1 MRSLLLTYA
10 ASLLLLAACHK
21 QVDPITLAG
30 FVQSADEDQLT
41 LTNDSIPSRRFLI
54 DESTLLEGGAMI
66 EGNIVEVIY
75 LPSQIEGTAPT
86 ALHIITDKTYSEAL
100 GRWATE
106 GESRLPIDI
115 TLLPHGR
122 IEQSQPNDILRFERW
137 ELSSKEGTISLHGV
151 ISLPPDYAARAARL
165 KAGEELEP
173 PTRRERHFTATARLD
188 KQSDNNTES
197 RRVMIFAAEGD
208 QTKLYFQQ

>member
-1 MRSLLLTYA
+1 MRSLLPTYVA
-10 ASLLLLAACHK
+10 LLLLVACHK
-21 QVDPITLAG
+21 PAEPISISG
-30 FVQSADEDQLT
+30 FVHSADEEQLT

-54 DESTLLEGGAMI
+54 DESTLIEGGEMA

-75 LPSQIEGTAPT
+75 LPSEVEGATPT
-86 ALHIITDKTYSEAL
+86 ALHIITDKTYTESL

-137 ELSSKEGTISLHGV
+137 ELTAEEGTISLHGV

-173 PTRRERHFTATARLD
+173 PTRRERHFTVTARLD

-197 RRVMIFAAEGD
+197 RRVMIFSTEDD

>member
-1 MRSLLLTYA
+1 MRSLLPTYVA
-10 ASLLLLAACHK
+10 LLLLVACHK
-21 QVDPITLAG
+21 PAEPISISG
-30 FVQSADEDQLT
+30 FVHSADEEQLT

-54 DESTLLEGGAMI
+54 AESTLIEGGEMV

-75 LPSQIEGTAPT
+75 LPSEVEGTTPT
-86 ALHIITDKTYSEAL
+86 ALHIITDKTYTESL

-122 IEQSQPNDILRFERW
+122 IEQSQPNDILRFEHW
-137 ELSSKEGTISLHGV
+137 ELTAEEGTISLHGV

-165 KAGEELEP
+165 KVGEELEP
-173 PTRRERHFTATARLD
+173 PTRRERHFAVTARLD

-197 RRVMIFAAEGD
+197 RRVMIFSTEDD

>member
-1 MRSLLLTYA
+1 MRSLLPTYVA
-10 ASLLLLAACHK
+10 LLLLVACHK
-21 QVDPITLAG
+21 PAEPISISG
-30 FVQSADEDQLT
+30 FVHSADEEQLT

-54 DESTLLEGGAMI
+54 AESTLIEGGEMA

-75 LPSQIEGTAPT
+75 LPSEVEGSAPT
-86 ALHIITDKTYSEAL
+86 ALHIITDKTYTESL

-106 GESRLPIDI
+106 EESRLPIDI

-137 ELSSKEGTISLHGV
+137 ELTAEEGTISLHGV

-173 PTRRERHFTATARLD
+173 PTRRERHFTVTARLD

-197 RRVMIFAAEGD
+197 RRVMIFSTEDD

>member
-1 MRSLLLTYA
+1 MRSLLPTYVA
-10 ASLLLLAACHK
+10 LLLLVACHK
-21 QVDPITLAG
+21 PAEPISISG
-30 FVQSADEDQLT
+30 FVHSADEEQLT

-54 DESTLLEGGAMI
+54 AESTLIEGGEMA

-75 LPSQIEGTAPT
+75 LPSEVEGTTPT
-86 ALHIITDKTYSEAL
+86 ALHIITDKTYTESL

-122 IEQSQPNDILRFERW
+122 IEQSQPGDILRFERW
-137 ELSSKEGTISLHGV
+137 ELTAEEGTISLHGV

-173 PTRRERHFTATARLD
+173 PTRRERHFTVTARLD

-197 RRVMIFAAEGD
+197 RRVMIFSTEDD

>member
-1 MRSLLLTYA
+1 MRSLLPTYVA
-10 ASLLLLAACHK
+10 LLLLVACHK
-21 QVDPITLAG
+21 PAEPISISG
-30 FVQSADEDQLT
+30 FVHSADEEQLT

-54 DESTLLEGGAMI
+54 AESTLIEGGEMA

-75 LPSQIEGTAPT
+75 LPSEVEGTTPT
-86 ALHIITDKTYSEAL
+86 ALHIITDKTYTESL

-137 ELSSKEGTISLHGV
+137 ELTAEEGTISLHGV

-173 PTRRERHFTATARLD
+173 PTRRERHFAVTARLD

-197 RRVMIFAAEGD
+197 RRVMIFSTEYD

>member
-1 MRSLLLTYA
+1 MRSLLPTYVA
-10 ASLLLLAACHK
+10 LLLLVACHK
-21 QVDPITLAG
+21 PAEPISISG
-30 FVQSADEDQLT
+30 FVHSADEKQLT

-54 DESTLLEGGAMI
+54 DESTLIEGGEMA

-75 LPSQIEGTAPT
+75 LPSEVEGSAPT
-86 ALHIITDKTYSEAL
+86 ALHIITDKTYTEAL

-137 ELSSKEGTISLHGV
+137 ELTAEEGTISLHGV

-173 PTRRERHFTATARLD
+173 PTRRERHFAVTARLD

-197 RRVMIFAAEGD
+197 RRVMIFSTEDD

>member
-1 MRSLLLTYA
+1 MRSLLPTYVA
-10 ASLLLLAACHK
+10 LLLLVACHK
-21 QVDPITLAG
+21 PAEPISISG
-30 FVQSADEDQLT
+30 FVHSADEEQLT

-54 DESTLLEGGAMI
+54 DESTLIEGGEMA

-75 LPSQIEGTAPT
+75 LPSEVEGTTPT
-86 ALHIITDKTYSEAL
+86 ALHIITDKTYTESL

-137 ELSSKEGTISLHGV
+137 ELTAEEGTISLHGV

-173 PTRRERHFTATARLD
+173 PTRRERHFAVTARLD

-197 RRVMIFAAEGD
+197 RRVMIFSTEDD

>member
-1 MRSLLLTYA
+1 MRSLLPTYVA
-10 ASLLLLAACHK
+10 LLLLVACHK
-21 QVDPITLAG
+21 PAEPISISG
-30 FVQSADEDQLT
+30 FVHSADEEQLT

-54 DESTLLEGGAMI
+54 AESTLIEGGEMA

-75 LPSQIEGTAPT
+75 LPSEVEGSTPT
-86 ALHIITDKTYSEAL
+86 ALHIITDKTYTESL

-137 ELSSKEGTISLHGV
+137 ELTAEEGTISLHGV

-173 PTRRERHFTATARLD
+173 PTRRERHFTVTARLD

-197 RRVMIFAAEGD
+197 RRVMIFSTEDD

>member
-1 MRSLLLTYA
+1 MRSLLPTYVA
-10 ASLLLLAACHK
+10 LLLLVACHK
-21 QVDPITLAG
+21 PAEPISISG
-30 FVQSADEDQLT
+30 FVHSTDEEQLT

-54 DESTLLEGGAMI
+54 DESTLIEGGEMA

-75 LPSQIEGTAPT
+75 LPSEVEGTTPT
-86 ALHIITDKTYSEAL
+86 ALHIITDKTYTESL

-106 GESRLPIDI
+106 EESRLPIDI

-137 ELSSKEGTISLHGV
+137 ELTAEEGTISLHGA

-165 KAGEELEP
+165 KAGEEIEP
-173 PTRRERHFTATARLD
+173 PTRRERHFTVTARLD

-197 RRVMIFAAEGD
+197 RRVMIFSTEDD

>member
-1 MRSLLLTYA
+1 MRSLLPTYVA
-10 ASLLLLAACHK
+10 LLLLVACHK
-21 QVDPITLAG
+21 PAEPISISG
-30 FVQSADEDQLT
+30 FVHSADEEQLT

-54 DESTLLEGGAMI
+54 AESTLIEGGEMA

-75 LPSQIEGTAPT
+75 LPSEVEGTTPT
-86 ALHIITDKTYSEAL
+86 ALHIITDKTYTESL

-137 ELSSKEGTISLHGV
+137 ELTAEEGTISLHGV

-173 PTRRERHFTATARLD
+173 PTRRERHFTVTARLD

-197 RRVMIFAAEGD
+197 RRVMIFSTEDD

>member
-1 MRSLLLTYA
+1 MRSLLPTYVA
-10 ASLLLLAACHK
+10 LLLLVACHK
-21 QVDPITLAG
+21 PAEPISISG
-30 FVQSADEDQLT
+30 FVHSADEEQLN

-54 DESTLLEGGAMI
+54 AESTLIEGGEMA

-75 LPSQIEGTAPT
+75 LPSEVEGATPT
-86 ALHIITDKTYSEAL
+86 ALHIITDKTYTESL

-106 GESRLPIDI
+106 EESRLPIDI
-115 TLLPHGR
+115 TLLSHGR

-137 ELSSKEGTISLHGV
+137 ELTAEEGTISLHGV

-173 PTRRERHFTATARLD
+173 PTRRERHFTVTARLD

-197 RRVMIFAAEGD
+197 RRVMIFSTEDD

>member
-1 MRSLLLTYA
+1 MRSLLPTYVA
-10 ASLLLLAACHK
+10 LLLLVACHK
-21 QVDPITLAG
+21 PAEPISISG
-30 FVQSADEDQLT
+30 FVHSADEEQLT

-54 DESTLLEGGAMI
+54 DESTLIEGGEMV

-75 LPSQIEGTAPT
+75 LPSEVEGSAPT
-86 ALHIITDKTYSEAL
+86 ALHIITDKTYTESL

-137 ELSSKEGTISLHGV
+137 ELTAEEGTISLHGV

-173 PTRRERHFTATARLD
+173 PTRRERHFTVTARLD

-197 RRVMIFAAEGD
+197 RRVMIFSTEDD

>member
-1 MRSLLLTYA
+1 MRSLLPTYVA
-10 ASLLLLAACHK
+10 LLLLVACHK
-21 QVDPITLAG
+21 PAEPISISG
-30 FVQSADEDQLT
+30 FVHSADEEQLT

-54 DESTLLEGGAMI
+54 DESTLIEGGEMA

-75 LPSQIEGTAPT
+75 LPSEVEGSTPT
-86 ALHIITDKTYSEAL
+86 ALHIITDKTYTESL

-137 ELSSKEGTISLHGV
+137 ELTAEEGTISLHGV

-173 PTRRERHFTATARLD
+173 PTRRERHFAVTARLD

-197 RRVMIFAAEGD
+197 RRVMIFSTEDD

>member
-1 MRSLLLTYA
+1 MRSLLPTYVA
-10 ASLLLLAACHK
+10 LLLLVACHK
-21 QVDPITLAG
+21 PAEPISISG
-30 FVQSADEDQLT
+30 FVHSADEEQLT

-54 DESTLLEGGAMI
+54 AESTLIEGGEMA

-75 LPSQIEGTAPT
+75 LPSEVEGTTPT
-86 ALHIITDKTYSEAL
+86 ALHIITDKTYTESL

-137 ELSSKEGTISLHGV
+137 ELTAEEGTISLHGV

-173 PTRRERHFTATARLD
+173 PTRRERHFAVTARLD

-197 RRVMIFAAEGD
+197 RRVMIFSTEDD

>member
-1 MRSLLLTYA
+1 MRSLLPTYVA
-10 ASLLLLAACHK
+10 LLLLVACHK
-21 QVDPITLAG
+21 PAEPISISG
-30 FVQSADEDQLT
+30 FGHSADEEQLT

-54 DESTLLEGGAMI
+54 AESTLIEGGEMA

-75 LPSQIEGTAPT
+75 LPSEVEGSAPT
-86 ALHIITDKTYSEAL
+86 ALHIITDKTYTESL

-106 GESRLPIDI
+106 EESRLPIDI

-122 IEQSQPNDILRFERW
+122 IEQSQPGDILRFERW
-137 ELSSKEGTISLHGV
+137 ELTAEEGTISLHGV

-173 PTRRERHFTATARLD
+173 PTRRERHFTVTARLD

-197 RRVMIFAAEGD
+197 RRVMIFSTEDD

>member
-1 MRSLLLTYA
+1 MRSLLPTYIA
-10 ASLLLLAACHK
+10 LLLLVACHK
-21 QVDPITLAG
+21 PAEPISISG
-30 FVQSADEDQLT
+30 FVHSADEEQLT

-54 DESTLLEGGAMI
+54 AESTLIEGGEMA

-75 LPSQIEGTAPT
+75 LPSEVEGTTPT
-86 ALHIITDKTYSEAL
+86 ALHIITDKTYTESL

-122 IEQSQPNDILRFERW
+122 IEQSQPNNILRFERW
-137 ELSSKEGTISLHGV
+137 ELTAEEGTISLHGV

-173 PTRRERHFTATARLD
+173 PTRRERHFAVTARLD

-197 RRVMIFAAEGD
+197 RRVMIFSTEDD